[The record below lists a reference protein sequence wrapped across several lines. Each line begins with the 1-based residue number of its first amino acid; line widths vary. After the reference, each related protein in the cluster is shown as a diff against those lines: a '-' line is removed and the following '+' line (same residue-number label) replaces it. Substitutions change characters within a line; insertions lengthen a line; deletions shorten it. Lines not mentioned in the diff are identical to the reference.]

1 MKNNL
6 TKLLSIISI
15 MFLQVQSVLAE
26 TANNTAEKTSELSFV
41 MQKFGFTIMITVVC
55 IVAII
60 TLLIIYKK
68 ITQRGYQTL
77 KYGER
82 DLSLETP
89 TNIDDAIKHF
99 LEKTK
104 PDTEN

>member
-1 MKNNL
+1 MKNNF
-6 TKLLSIISI
+6 TKLLSSI
-15 MFLQVQSVLAE
+15 LIAFLQIQSVFAE
-26 TANNTAEKTSELSFV
+26 VATETTEKTSELSLV
-41 MQKFGFTIMITVVC
+41 LEKFGFTILITVVC

-60 TLLIIYKK
+60 ILLIVYKK
-68 ITQRGYQTL
+68 ITTKGYQTL